1 MTWLKDL
8 CIRTATDGVL
18 RDIAVN
24 VAKTTKDVGNQG
36 RHVSIVYKFFRSFG
50 GAIKSQIG

>member
-8 CIRTATDGVL
+8 SIRTAPDGVL

-24 VAKTTKDVGNQG
+24 VAKNTKDGGNQG
-36 RHVSIVYKFFRSFG
+36 RHVSIVYKFFDKRSFG
-50 GAIKSQIG
+50 GAIKS